1 MGNVIIKL
9 MKQLYLYRI
18 KLALEQRILPEI
30 KSMHIILIKL
40 LIYEE
45 TILNMCASNKNNLK
59 DKPKIMEHKRKINI
73 PF

>member
-1 MGNVIIKL
+1 

-30 KSMHIILIKL
+30 KSMHIILIKW

-45 TILNMCASNKNNLK
+45 TILNMYASNKNNLK
-59 DKPKIMEHKRKINI
+59 DKPKITEHKRKINI